1 MNLGIFIVGAVTF
14 LVSFVL
20 FKISA
25 FNITKNDENS
35 WQKLFFVFL
44 VDYFILMAGVLI
56 TGIIFVSLFN
66 AFHG

>member
-1 MNLGIFIVGAVTF
+1 MNLGIFVVGAVTF

-20 FKISA
+20 FKINA
-25 FNITKNDENS
+25 FKKTKNDENS

-66 AFHG
+66 VFHG

>member
-14 LVSFVL
+14 LVSFVF
-20 FKISA
+20 FKISE
-25 FNITKNDENS
+25 FNKTKNDENS

>member
-1 MNLGIFIVGAVTF
+1 MNLGIFIIGALTF

-20 FKISA
+20 FKINA
-25 FNITKNDENS
+25 FRKTKNDGNS
-35 WQKLFFVFL
+35 WGKLLLVFL
-44 VDYFILMAGVLI
+44 VDYLVLMAGVLA

>member
-1 MNLGIFIVGAVTF
+1 MNLGIFIIGALTF

-20 FKISA
+20 FKINA
-25 FNITKNDENS
+25 FRKTKNDESS
-35 WQKLFFVFL
+35 WGKLLLVFL
-44 VDYFILMAGVLI
+44 VDYLVLMAGVLA

>member
-14 LVSFVL
+14 LVSFVF

-25 FNITKNDENS
+25 SNKTKNDENS

>member
-1 MNLGIFIVGAVTF
+1 MNLGTFIIVAVTF

-25 FNITKNDENS
+25 FKKTKNNENS

-66 AFHG
+66 VFHG

>member
-1 MNLGIFIVGAVTF
+1 MNLGIFTIGAVTF

-20 FKISA
+20 FKINA
-25 FNITKNDENS
+25 FNKTKNDDNS

>member
-25 FNITKNDENS
+25 INKTKNDENS

>member
-1 MNLGIFIVGAVTF
+1 MNLGIFIIGALTF

-20 FKISA
+20 FKINA
-25 FNITKNDENS
+25 FRKTKNDEYS
-35 WQKLFFVFL
+35 WGKLLLVFL
-44 VDYFILMAGVLI
+44 VDYLVLMAGVLS

>member
-25 FNITKNDENS
+25 FNKSKNDENS